1 MHIRNIDKFAR
12 YEAGEKIHYDGYGAR
27 TIAIDVVP
35 VGPCVMR
42 LHRADAKKGEAGQV
56 IAILDRQETVKV
68 DVKGDVAVSFEP
80 AGELWYAA
88 QRITVTK
95 IAQDEASLTRLE
107 KPGLYMDELSIAL
120 HRQAVLQRIQA
131 NQLEEARTAHTTQ
144 LERRL
149 ADMASQIEALAKPAE
164 EAPPENGE

>member
-1 MHIRNIDKFAR
+1 VHIRNIHKYSQFETGDKIYFD
-12 YEAGEKIHYDGYGAR
+12 GEGAR
-27 TIAIDVVP
+27 TIAIEVIP
-35 VGPCVMR
+35 LGPCAVR
-42 LHRADAKKGEAGQV
+42 WNRVLNKKPVAQLV
-56 IAILDRQETVKV
+56 AVVDRHETVKV
-68 DVKGDVAVSFEP
+68 DVSGDGFVTLEP
-80 AGELWYAA
+80 SAEAWFYA

-95 IAQDEASLTRLE
+95 IAQDDASLTRLE

-131 NQLEEARTAHTTQ
+131 NQLEETRTAYTTQ

-164 EAPPENGE
+164 EAPPQDGE